1 MTHNTDDLAALF
13 VDVSGTGT
21 VTERQEETPS
31 HAPIEDDDEVPD
43 LTRNGLEDAVGA
55 SFDHDDGG

>member
-1 MTHNTDDLAALF
+1 MTSDTDDLAAIF

-31 HAPIEDDDEVPD
+31 HAPIEDEDELPD
-43 LTRNGLEDAVGA
+43 LTEDGLEDAVGA
-55 SFDHDDGG
+55 SFEHDGGG

>member
-1 MTHNTDDLAALF
+1 MTDDTDDLAAIF

-31 HAPIEDDDEVPD
+31 HAPIEEDDEVPD
-43 LTRNGLEDAVGA
+43 LTRDGLEDAVDA
-55 SFDHDDGG
+55 SFEHDAN